1 MTPGERGHWC
11 SLRGGITSEVK
22 SDEKRKDV
30 SSPDTETSSCK
41 SSLT

>member
-22 SDEKRKDV
+22 SDEKRKMSALQTQRLV
-30 SSPDTETSSCK
+30 PAK
-41 SSLT
+41 VL